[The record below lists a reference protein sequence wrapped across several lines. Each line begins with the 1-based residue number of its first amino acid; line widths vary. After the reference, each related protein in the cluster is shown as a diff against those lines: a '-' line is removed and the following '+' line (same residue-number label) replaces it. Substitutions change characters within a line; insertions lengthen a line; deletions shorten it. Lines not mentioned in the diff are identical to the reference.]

1 VSTLRNDSGEAED
14 ARARRPPLPRLGAID
29 AVAIA
34 ALLLLVAAYVRSA
47 IDLGGRPEE
56 DAAMLLR
63 YSKHVAAGYGVVWN
77 IGEKPVDG
85 ATDFLFMMLVAAGA
99 RLGAT
104 LEDAA
109 RGIGLAV
116 HAATVVLI
124 YLGGRRFAGAS
135 AFLALVPSVFFAVGP
150 GLRQLA
156 AAYGTPLFTLA
167 ALLAWLAALWLAD
180 AEGSPRRPAF
190 VFAAAALVLGLAR
203 PEGVFLGGFML
214 LAVLAARRGAAA
226 RDILKAYLRLF
237 ATVGLAYFVWHWL
250 YFGYP
255 LPNPFYAKG
264 SGAPHWHSLRMAWR
278 DVARLTFP
286 FGLLLP
292 LGVFFRASRRS
303 ALFALA
309 PVVAFTCLWVLLSDE
324 ANYAMRFRT
333 PLLPIVLVAATAVLV
348 GLAPRLPRLAPSLQA
363 VLAVGAAAALGVWQ
377 HAELRTIVPRRMGL
391 YDAAVMLGDYAP
403 RGFTLVT
410 TEAGLVPLYSGWRAV
425 DAWGLNDQWI
435 AHHGA
440 ITEDYLD
447 RYRPEVVAFH
457 AYFSPGTADSGDR
470 IERRA
475 LGPRWY
481 RMVMTLRGYAESRG
495 YVRAAVFGRNA
506 YDTHW
511 YFVRSGFAQSDEI
524 VARLRALDY
533 WWDGEP
539 TVDWRDADRA
549 DSPRTAEP

>member
-14 ARARRPPLPRLGAID
+14 ARARRAAPRRLGPID
-29 AVAIA
+29 AVAVA
-34 ALLLLVAAYVRSA
+34 GLLVLVAAYVRLA

-77 IGEKPVDG
+77 IGETPVDG
-85 ATDFLFMMLVAAGA
+85 ATDFLFMMLVAAAA

-104 LEDAA
+104 LDDAA
-109 RGIGLAV
+109 RGIGLAA

-124 YLGGRRFAGAS
+124 YLGARRLAGAS
-135 AFLALVPSVFFAVGP
+135 PFLALVPSVFLALGP

-167 ALLAWLAALWLAD
+167 GLLAWLAAWWLAEAD
-180 AEGSPRRPAF
+180 EDLRRAAF
-190 VFAAAALVLGLAR
+190 AFAAAALVLGLAR

-214 LAVLAARRGAAA
+214 LAVLGARRGAGA
-226 RDILKAYLRLF
+226 REILKPYLLLF
-237 ATVGLAYFVWHWL
+237 LTVGLAYFVWHWV

-264 SGAPHWHSLRMAWR
+264 SGAPHWHSFRMAWR

-292 LGVFFRASRRS
+292 LGACFRGSRRP

-333 PLLPIVLVAATAVLV
+333 PLLPIVLVSATAVLADLV
-348 GLAPRLPRLAPSLQA
+348 PRPKQPAPALRG
-363 VLAVGAAAALGVWQ
+363 VLALGAAAALGFWQ
-377 HAELRTIVPRRMGL
+377 HMELRTIAPRRMGL
-391 YDAAVMLGDYAP
+391 YDTAVMLSDYAP

-410 TEAGLVPLYSGWRAV
+410 TEAGLLPLYSGWRAV

-435 AHHGA
+435 AHKGA
-440 ITEDYLD
+440 ITEEYLD

-457 AYFSPGTADSGDR
+457 AYFSPGTPDSGDR
-470 IERRA
+470 IEHRA

-511 YFVRSGFAQSDEI
+511 YFVRSGFPQSDEI
-524 VARLRALDY
+524 VARLRGLDY

-539 TVDWRDADRA
+539 TVDWRDADQ
-549 DSPRTAEP
+549 AERP